1 LAAPLFNIL
10 FRSPPV
16 MHNAFFSERF
26 VKMARRH
33 LRESLALDPGSL
45 PAHGTRWAAYAER
58 MRNNIRSLRTSKEVL
73 HFAQTKVG
81 FEHRG
86 NVHHE
91 GKFTALYE
99 RELKEEFPRFA
110 VDIDRFGDFEDAA
123 EDTAYLH
130 LGRPVSNVLFYLS
143 RIILSCLTHLPAAP
157 RQILEIGGGYGAP
170 ARLWM
175 KNPLHSPSRYIILD
189 VPESLFFSEVVL
201 RSEFG
206 EDSVHYMRAGDEG
219 LPPEADAVHFLLC
232 PLPLHQRLMGEP
244 IDLVINTGSMQE
256 MDDPW
261 VEFYRGF
268 LDEVRASWFYSL
280 NYFAQPL
287 DRLWESGNLYSPRL
301 SPRWTARLLRWN
313 PAFIRMQADRNFLE
327 AIYEKKVSGDEL
339 SVDHLIGQLQ
349 KRLPCGEVFA
359 EIIEL
364 SRRAPTEGNIRAALD
379 YAMRLPFIPKEA
391 LWLAERLKDSA
402 CTSSTVDLD
411 GLIGRLRALRAEGVE
426 AYY

>member
-1 LAAPLFNIL
+1 MIVSAL
-10 FRSPPV
+10 
-16 MHNAFFSERF
+16 FSERH

-33 LRESLALDPGSL
+33 LRESLDLASEGL

-58 MRNNIRSLRTSKEVL
+58 MRNNIRSLRTNREVL
-73 HFAQTKVG
+73 HFAQTQVG
-81 FEHRG
+81 FEHRR
-86 NVHHE
+86 NIHHE

-110 VDIDRFGDFEDAA
+110 DAIDRFADFDDAA

-130 LGRPVSNVLFYLS
+130 LGRPVSNVLFYLA
-143 RIILSCLTHLPAAP
+143 RIILSCLTHLPVAP

-175 KNPLHSPSRYIILD
+175 KNPLHAPSRYVILD

-219 LPPEADAVHFLLC
+219 PLPEASPVRFVLC
-232 PLPLHQRLMGEP
+232 PLPLYRRLTEWP

-256 MDDPW
+256 MNDTW
-261 VEFYRGF
+261 VDFYQGF
-268 LDEVRASWFYSL
+268 LDEVRARWFYSL

-301 SPRWTARLLRWN
+301 SACWVARLLRWN

-327 AIYEKKVSGDEL
+327 AIYEKVALANEL
-339 SVDHLIGQLQ
+339 SAEQVISVLQ
-349 KRLPCGEVFA
+349 NRLPCGEVFV
-359 EIIEL
+359 EIMDL
-364 SRRAPTEGNIRAALD
+364 ARRQPTAGSIRAALD

-402 CTSSTVDLD
+402 SNSCSGDLD
-411 GLIGRLRALRAEGVE
+411 ELIERLRALRARGVE